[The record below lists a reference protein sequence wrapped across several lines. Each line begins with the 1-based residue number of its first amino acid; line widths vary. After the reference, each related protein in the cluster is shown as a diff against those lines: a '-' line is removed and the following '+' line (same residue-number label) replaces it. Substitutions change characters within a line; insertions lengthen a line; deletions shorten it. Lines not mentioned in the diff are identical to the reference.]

1 MKKNIYK
8 IIALSLLL
16 TPGGAAAED
25 ARTRLVGDGWF
36 EMPFRPSQQNPQGE
50 YIYFVGGYNSEDRG
64 TPPWGSLVESENLF
78 IGDRAG
84 EIVIAYA
91 DGTADVIPLIFG
103 YTMWFKA
110 NWRDGGAPFKT
121 EEAEPAMTACLRKAL
136 QLQGG
141 FEGND
146 QTAIK
151 VKIQSKPIR
160 EIRLADNPR
169 KAGEP
174 VFDGGYLLRSDERK
188 TLSGGKPVDAADPFF
203 DTHTIDSRRPDTMR
217 REIERIRR
225 RLYTFESDFK
235 KAPAFKYP
243 ETYER
248 ARISFTGNRFA
259 DILTQVYYYN
269 VEDILTKMRD
279 DGMIDESSPGAP
291 SWRYD
296 GFGTWVPQ
304 ANSYCGAMYSRNRA
318 LGILSYL
325 DLLPK
330 TQKSVDFL
338 HKCLMYYPDNG
349 LTMLGKRIPGHWS
362 VIPNKPM
369 EYSKVLVPVAN
380 WPTQYTKELFGDDY
394 QNFGN
399 SEPDGHGLTMMSIA
413 NVWRNGGA
421 DPQWVLD
428 NWTYVN
434 EAVHYIDWAMKNPD
448 ISFNKNGLMYGETEA
463 AMMDY
468 TMFANIPCY
477 LGVRMYVEMAQ
488 AAGKTREATAWT
500 ELADRMERAILDGF
514 SDGRQWNPEKF
525 GFFHDPSMSIY
536 ADYVGYDVRNDAPA
550 VWYSLCDNTYRDD
563 LDRYIGDTF
572 FGPRGLGYDHNII
585 TQTSMLLDRSDD
597 YDRFL
602 TNLSKLCYSPRLP
615 KPFIVPEGASYSR
628 EQGMYRRQGDLGNFV
643 QQNETVRTILMAA
656 GTSKAQGNVVK
667 VMPRLPK
674 TWSVDVNGLTVPGSE
689 AKISYR
695 ATCPENNVQTASFSI
710 ENKGNLDT
718 LKFRAG
724 PFTCDQVTVNGTV
737 VRTEPAGDAR
747 WAWITVDR
755 LQNGKKYTF
764 NIRP

>member
-1 MKKNIYK
+1 M
-8 IIALSLLL
+8 LLL
-16 TPGGAAAED
+16 LSGILGASTVSGASD
-25 ARTRLVGDGWF
+25 NRWF
-36 EMPFRPSQQNPQGE
+36 KMPFRADGAGVSGE
-50 YIYFVGGYNSEDRG
+50 YIYFVGGYNSIDAG
-64 TPPWGSLVESENLF
+64 TPPWGSIVESENLYV
-78 IGDRAG
+78 GDKG
-84 EIVIAYA
+84 GTIEIVYE
-91 DGTADVIPLIFG
+91 DGSCDVVPLVFG
-103 YTMWFKA
+103 YTLWFRA
-110 NWRDGGAPFKT
+110 HWMDGGAPFKT
-121 EEAEPAMTACLRKAL
+121 SEAEPEMAECLRETL
-136 QLQGG
+136 HLYGG
-141 FEGND
+141 FEGD
-146 QTAIK
+146 EYPVLRVK
-151 VKIQSKPIR
+151 VQQKPIR
-160 EIRLADNPR
+160 EIRLVDNPDKR
-169 KAGEP
+169 GEP
-174 VFDGGYLLRSDERK
+174 QFLGGYVVDGSTPKDELTGGPVAVKSDD
-188 TLSGGKPVDAADPFF
+188 SFF
-203 DTHTIDSRRPDTMR
+203 DTHTVDSRSDEVPLAVLDKLCN
-217 REIERIRR
+217 
-225 RLYTFESDFK
+225 RLYTFESDFQRIE
-235 KAPAFKYP
+235 PWSYP
-243 ETYER
+243 SDFELT
-248 ARISFTGNRFA
+248 RITFTGNNYA
-259 DILTQVYYYN
+259 DILTRVYYEN
-269 VEDILTKMRD
+269 LEDIRTKMRD

-514 SDGRQWNPEKF
+514 SDGRQWTPEKF

-550 VWYSLCDNTYRDD
+550 AWYSLCDNTYRSDI
-563 LDRYIGDTF
+563 DRYIGNAF

-667 VMPRLPK
+667 IMPRLPK
-674 TWSVDVNGLTVPGSE
+674 TWNVEVNDLTVPGSE

-724 PFTCDQVTVNGTV
+724 PFTCDRVTVNGTV

-755 LQNGKKYTF
+755 LQNGEKYTF

>member
-399 SEPDGHGLTMMSIA
+399 QPYDAALAHEFRVPVDSIPTLPMSDRKIIA
-413 NVWRNGGA
+413 RR
-421 DPQWVLD
+421 
-428 NWTYVN
+428 
-434 EAVHYIDWAMKNPD
+434 
-448 ISFNKNGLMYGETEA
+448 A
-463 AMMDY
+463 AM
-468 TMFANIPCY
+468 C
-477 LGVRMYVEMAQ
+477 L
-488 AAGKTREATAWT
+488 TRECKVVNFGIGIPETVIAVLNEEGQDHLFTPIIESGAIGGIDPGQIEGGQAVGMSYGQIMLHVIMPQAFKNILPALGNEFIALIKETSVVSFVGATDLYVAFNNIGSNSY
-500 ELADRMERAILDGF
+500 EFMVPYLVMALIYIALVMIISAGIKLMER
-514 SDGRQWNPEKF
+514 
-525 GFFHDPSMSIY
+525 
-536 ADYVGYDVRNDAPA
+536 
-550 VWYSLCDNTYRDD
+550 SLRK
-563 LDRYIGDTF
+563 
-572 FGPRGLGYDHNII
+572 
-585 TQTSMLLDRSDD
+585 SDRS
-597 YDRFL
+597 R
-602 TNLSKLCYSPRLP
+602 
-615 KPFIVPEGASYSR
+615 
-628 EQGMYRRQGDLGNFV
+628 
-643 QQNETVRTILMAA
+643 
-656 GTSKAQGNVVK
+656 
-667 VMPRLPK
+667 
-674 TWSVDVNGLTVPGSE
+674 
-689 AKISYR
+689 
-695 ATCPENNVQTASFSI
+695 
-710 ENKGNLDT
+710 
-718 LKFRAG
+718 
-724 PFTCDQVTVNGTV
+724 
-737 VRTEPAGDAR
+737 
-747 WAWITVDR
+747 
-755 LQNGKKYTF
+755 
-764 NIRP
+764 

>member
-121 EEAEPAMTACLRKAL
+121 DEAEPAMTACLRKAL

-217 REIERIRR
+217 REIERMRR

-380 WPTQYTKELFGDDY
+380 WPTQYTKELFGNDY

-488 AAGKTREATAWT
+488 AAGKTREATVCDRTGRPDGAGDPRRILRRAAVEPGKVRIFPRPVDVDLRRLRGLRRPQRRARSMVFALRQHLPERYRPLYRQRVLRAART
-500 ELADRMERAILDGF
+500 RIRPQHHHADLDAARPERRLRPVPDQSFETVLQPEVAEAVHRPGRRVVQPGAGNVPAPRRSRQFRAAERNRPDDPDGGRHFESAGQRRQDHAPAAENMERR
-514 SDGRQWNPEKF
+514 SKRP
-525 GFFHDPSMSIY
+525 
-536 ADYVGYDVRNDAPA
+536 
-550 VWYSLCDNTYRDD
+550 
-563 LDRYIGDTF
+563 
-572 FGPRGLGYDHNII
+572 
-585 TQTSMLLDRSDD
+585 DRS
-597 YDRFL
+597 RQRSE
-602 TNLSKLCYSPRLP
+602 NQLP
-615 KPFIVPEGASYSR
+615 
-628 EQGMYRRQGDLGNFV
+628 GDL
-643 QQNETVRTILMAA
+643 
-656 GTSKAQGNVVK
+656 S
-667 VMPRLPK
+667 
-674 TWSVDVNGLTVPGSE
+674 
-689 AKISYR
+689 
-695 ATCPENNVQTASFSI
+695 
-710 ENKGNLDT
+710 
-718 LKFRAG
+718 
-724 PFTCDQVTVNGTV
+724 
-737 VRTEPAGDAR
+737 
-747 WAWITVDR
+747 
-755 LQNGKKYTF
+755 GK
-764 NIRP
+764 